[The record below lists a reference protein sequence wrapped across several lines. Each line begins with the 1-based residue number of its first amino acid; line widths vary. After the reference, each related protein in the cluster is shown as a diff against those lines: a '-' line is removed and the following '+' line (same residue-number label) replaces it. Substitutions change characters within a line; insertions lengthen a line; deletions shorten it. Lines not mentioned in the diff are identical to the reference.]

1 MALTMIPRRF
11 PRFIPLLFLCLM
23 FTESVAL
30 AQRPTLVSVA
40 LNDTAAAANLSEDP
54 VVSANGRFVAFHSF
68 AFNLV
73 ANDFNGRRDVF
84 VRDLQTGTTTLVS
97 VNISGT
103 GTSNGTSQKPTIS
116 ADGRYVAFESD
127 ASDLV
132 PNDTN
137 TKSDIF
143 LRDLQTG
150 TTTLVS
156 VNHARTGGGNQESLN
171 AVITANARY
180 VAFSSFASD
189 IVDIDNNNT
198 VDIFVYSVAG
208 GQMRMVSCDL
218 ACTSPGN
225 AASFMPNLPKDKAPR
240 AVFSK
245 DGRFLVF
252 ESQATNLTGTADP
265 NGHSPDVFVRDLDTG
280 ITKVLSAD
288 PFLTATANGGSTTPI
303 ISGNGRF
310 VFFQST
316 ATNLTPNDTNNG
328 LDLFVCDLNSNE
340 KTLVSVTTT
349 NTGSNIHTNSQFFPV
364 ASDDGRYVIFQSDA
378 KTYVTNDFNNE
389 IDVFRRD
396 LQTNTTTLISVNTS
410 GGTNVGDAVL
420 GAVMSANGR
429 FVAFIGFGAAFT
441 NTPDTNGRG
450 DVFVRDVDLGTTTL
464 LSTNIAGTVA
474 ANLGATYPVISADGR
489 FVFFESSSPDLVPNN
504 MANTATSIFATALNG
519 RVRLDVSSINL
530 NEASGNASI
539 SVSRTGNTSAAVT
552 VQYKTVNG
560 TAKSPADFSAIS
572 GSLTFAAGETSKTLV
587 VPILDDALDEDDET
601 FMLVLSDFNADGES
615 AGSLSS
621 TLLAIADNDPT
632 PSISIDDASIVE
644 GTGGTKTAEFTLT
657 LSAASGRFIAITA
670 DTTSLT
676 ASAGSDFEG
685 TFFIVGFDPGTTL
698 QKISV
703 LIFGDNTFED
713 DETFVLNLGNPLN
726 VTIARGQG
734 LGTIINDDPI
744 PTISINNVTLSEGNT
759 GTRLFLLS
767 VTLSNPSSNN
777 IMVQFATAENT
788 AKAGSDY
795 TPFSGTLSFAPGVT
809 TRLVSVVVNSDQ
821 TVEPDETLF
830 VNLTTP
836 TEATIA
842 DAQGIGTIQNDDL
855 PVLLTEEGSQNAA
868 ALDVA
873 LLLRDPFPLSRMY
886 FVSSEVRTRV
896 SLFALHLDPA
906 EPLSG
911 LTVNAEDNLGGLY
924 SLPVEFL
931 GAVQGVDGLSQVV
944 VRLPDSVNNA
954 HELKLKL
961 IVHERASNIAP
972 IRITAP

>member
-11 PRFIPLLFLCLM
+11 IPLLFLCVLI
-23 FTESVAL
+23 FTESAAL

-40 LNDTAAAANLSEDP
+40 MDDTAAASNLSEDP

-73 ANDFNGRRDVF
+73 PNDFNGRRDVF

-97 VNISGT
+97 VNLSGNE
-103 GTSNGTSQKPTIS
+103 TSNGTSQKPTIS

-137 TKSDIF
+137 TQSDIF

-156 VNHARTGGGNQESLN
+156 VNNARTGSGNQSSVN

-198 VDIFVYSVAG
+198 VDIFVYSIG
-208 GQMRMVSCDL
+208 TGQMRMVSCDI

-225 AASFMPNLPKDKAPR
+225 AASYMPNLPKDKAPR
-240 AVFSK
+240 AVFSR
-245 DGRFLVF
+245 DGQFLVF

-265 NGHSPDVFVRDLDTG
+265 NGHSPDVFVRNLDVG

-288 PFLTATANGGSTTPI
+288 PFLTATANGPSTTPI

-349 NTGSNIHTNSQFFPV
+349 NTGSNIHPNSHFFPV

-378 KTYVTNDFNNE
+378 KTYVTNDANNE

-410 GGTNVGDAVL
+410 GGTNAGDSVL

-441 NTPDTNGRG
+441 TTPDTNGRG
-450 DVFVRDVDLGTTTL
+450 DVFIRDVDLGTTTL
-464 LSTNIAGTVA
+464 LSTNIAGTA
-474 ANLGATYPVISADGR
+474 AASLGATYPVISADGR
-489 FVFFESSSPDLVPNN
+489 FVFFESNSPDLVPNKTE
-504 MANTATSIFATALNG
+504 NTITSIFATAVNG
-519 RVRLDVSSINL
+519 RVRLDVSAL
-530 NEASGNASI
+530 TVEEPSGNASI
-539 SVSRTGNTSAAVT
+539 SVSRTGNRSDAVI
-552 VQYKTVNG
+552 VQYRTVNG
-560 TAKSPADFSAIS
+560 IAGSPADFSAIS
-572 GSLTFAAGETSKTLV
+572 GSLTFAAGERSKTLV
-587 VPILDDALDEDDET
+587 VPILNDALDEHDET
-601 FMLVLSDFNADGES
+601 FMLVVSDFNADSEKPGT
-615 AGSLSS
+615 LSS
-621 TLLAIADNDPT
+621 AVLTIADDDPT
-632 PSISIDDASIVE
+632 PSISIDDVSIVE
-644 GTGGTKTAEFTLT
+644 GNSGTKTAEFTLT
-657 LSAASGRFIAITA
+657 LSAASGRFIVFTA
-670 DTTSLT
+670 NTMSLT
-676 ASAGSDFEG
+676 ASAGSDFQG
-685 TFFIVGFDPGTTL
+685 TLFIVGFDPGTTSK
-698 QKISV
+698 KIG
-703 LIFGDNTFED
+703 LTIFSDNTFED
-713 DETFVLNLGNPLN
+713 DETFVLNLGNPLD

-744 PTISINNVTLSEGNT
+744 PTISINNVTLSEGST
-759 GTRLFLLS
+759 GTRLFLFS
-767 VTLSNPSSNN
+767 ATLSNPSSRT
-777 IMVQFATAENT
+777 ITVQFATADNS

-795 TPFSGTLSFAPGVT
+795 TASSATLTFAPSIT
-809 TRLVSVVVNSDQ
+809 TRLVAVVVNSDQ
-821 TVEPDETLF
+821 TVEPAETFF
-830 VNLTTP
+830 VNLTMP

-896 SLFALHLDPA
+896 SLFALHLDPG
-906 EPLSG
+906 EPLSA
-911 LTVNAEDNLGGLY
+911 LTVSAEDNLGGLY
-924 SLPVEFL
+924 FLPVEFI
-931 GAVQGVDGLSQVV
+931 GAVPGVNDLSQVV

-954 HELKLKL
+954 NELKLKL
-961 IVHERASNIAP
+961 TVHGQASNIAP
-972 IRITAP
+972 LRIAAP

>member
-1 MALTMIPRRF
+1 MAPTMIPRRF
-11 PRFIPLLFLCLM
+11 IPLLVLCLLL
-23 FTESVAL
+23 FTESL

-40 LNDTAAAANLSEDP
+40 LDDTAAAGNLSEDP

-73 ANDFNGRRDVF
+73 PNDFNGRRDVF
-84 VRDLQTGTTTLVS
+84 VRDLQNGTTTLVS
-97 VNISGT
+97 VNLSGVE
-103 GTSNGTSQKPTIS
+103 TSNGTSENPTIS
-116 ADGRYVAFESD
+116 ADGRYVVFESD

-137 TKSDIF
+137 TQRDIF

-156 VNHARTGGGNQESLN
+156 LNNARTGGGNQSSVN

-189 IVDIDNNNT
+189 IVDFDNNNT
-198 VDIFVYSVAG
+198 VDIFVYSIAT
-208 GQMRMVSCDL
+208 GQMRMVSCNI

-225 AASFMPNLPKDKAPR
+225 AASYMPNLPKDKAPR

-245 DGRFLVF
+245 DGRHLVF
-252 ESQATNLTGTADP
+252 ESQATNLTGTPDP
-265 NGHSPDVFVRDLDTG
+265 NGNSPDVFVRDLEVG

-288 PFLTATANGGSTTPI
+288 PFLTATANGSSTTPI

-349 NTGSNIHTNSQFFPV
+349 NTGSDIHPNSHFFPV
-364 ASDDGRYVIFQSDA
+364 ASDDGRYVIFQSNA
-378 KTYVTNDFNNE
+378 KTYVTNDSNNE

-410 GGTNVGDAVL
+410 GGTNAGDSVL
-420 GAVMSANGR
+420 GAVMSTNGR

-441 NTPDTNGRG
+441 TTPDSNGRG
-450 DVFVRDVDLGTTTL
+450 DVFVRNVDLGTTTL
-464 LSTNIAGTVA
+464 LSTNIAGTAA

-489 FVFFESSSPDLVPNN
+489 FVFFESSSPDLVANN
-504 MANTATSIFATALNG
+504 LSNSATSIFATPLNG
-519 RVRLDVSSINL
+519 RVRLEVSALNL
-530 NEASGNASI
+530 DETSGNANI
-539 SVSRTGNTSAAVT
+539 SVSRTGNTSDAVT
-552 VQYKTVNG
+552 VQYRTVNG
-560 TAKSPADFSAIS
+560 TAQSPSDFSGIS

-587 VPILDDALDEDDET
+587 VSILDDVLDEHDET
-601 FMLVLSDFNADGES
+601 FMLVLSDFNADGENP
-615 AGSLSS
+615 GSLSS
-621 TLLAIADNDPT
+621 AVLTIADDDPL
-632 PSISIDDASIVE
+632 PSISIDDVSITE
-644 GTGGTKTAEFTLT
+644 GSGGTKTAEFTLT
-657 LSAASGRFIAITA
+657 LSAASGKFIAITA
-670 DTTSLT
+670 DTMPVS
-676 ASAGSDFEG
+676 ASAGSDYQG
-685 TFFIVGFDPGTTL
+685 TFFIVGLEPGETSK
-698 QKISV
+698 KIGV
-703 LIFGDNTFED
+703 TIFSDNTFED
-713 DETFVLNLGNPLN
+713 EETFVLNLGNPLN

-734 LGTIINDDPI
+734 LGTIINDDPV
-744 PTISINNVTLSEGNT
+744 PAISINNVTLSEGST
-759 GTRLFLLS
+759 GTRLFLFS
-767 VTLSNPSSNN
+767 ATLSNPSSRP
-777 IMVQFATAENT
+777 ITVQFTTADNT

-795 TPFSGTLSFAPGVT
+795 TLSSGTLTFAPSIT
-809 TRLVSVVVNSDQ
+809 TRLIPVVVNSDQ
-821 TVEPDETLF
+821 TVEPDETFF

-842 DAQGIGTIQNDDL
+842 DAQGTGAIQNDDL

-896 SLFALHLDPA
+896 SLFALNLDPG
-906 EPLSG
+906 EPLSA
-911 LTVNAEDNLGGLY
+911 LTVSAEDNLGGLY

-931 GAVQGVDGLSQVV
+931 GVVPGVDGLSQVV
-944 VRLPDSVNNA
+944 VRLPESVNNA
-954 HELKLKL
+954 NELKLKL
-961 IVHERASNIAP
+961 TIHGQASNIAS
-972 IRITAP
+972 IRIAAP

>member
-1 MALTMIPRRF
+1 MSPRRF
-11 PRFIPLLFLCLM
+11 PRFICLLFLFLLL
-23 FTESVAL
+23 FTTSAAF

-40 LNDTAAAANLSEDP
+40 LDDTAAADNLSEDP
-54 VVSANGRFVAFHSF
+54 VVSANGRFAAFHSH

-73 ANDFNGRRDVF
+73 PNDFNGRRDVF
-84 VRDLQTGTTTLVS
+84 MRDLQTGTTTLVS
-97 VNISGT
+97 MNLSGT
-103 GTSNGTSQKPTIS
+103 GPGNGTSQKPTIS

-137 TKSDIF
+137 TESDIF

-156 VNHARTGGGNQESLN
+156 VNNSHTGGGNQSSLN
-171 AVITANARY
+171 AVITANAQY

-189 IVDIDNNNT
+189 IVNIDNNNT
-198 VDIFVYSVAG
+198 VDIFVYSIAG

-218 ACTSPGN
+218 SCTSPGN
-225 AASFMPNLPKDKAPR
+225 AASYMPNLPKDKAPR
-240 AVFSK
+240 AVFSS
-245 DGRFLVF
+245 DGKFLVF
-252 ESQATNLTGTADP
+252 ESQATNLTGTPDP
-265 NGHSPDVFVRDLDTG
+265 NGHSPDVFVRNLDVG

-288 PFLTATANGGSTTPI
+288 PLLTATANGSSTTPI

-316 ATNLTPNDTNNG
+316 ATNLTPNDTNSG

-349 NTGSNIHTNSQFFPV
+349 NTGSNIHPNSQFFPV
-364 ASDDGRYVIFQSDA
+364 ASDDGRYVIFQSNA
-378 KTYVTNDFNNE
+378 KTYVTNDSNNE

-410 GGTNVGDAVL
+410 GGTNAGDSVL

-441 NTPDTNGRG
+441 TIPDTNGRG

-464 LSTNIAGTVA
+464 LSTNMAGTAA

-504 MANTATSIFATALNG
+504 TANTSTSIFATALNG
-519 RVRLDVSSINL
+519 RARLDVSALNL
-530 NEASGNASI
+530 NETAGSASI
-539 SVSRTGNTSAAVT
+539 TVSRTGNTSDALI
-552 VQYKTVNG
+552 VQYRTVSG
-560 TAKSPADFSAIS
+560 TARSPADFSAIL
-572 GSLTFAAGETSKTLV
+572 GSLTFAAGETTKTLL
-587 VPILDDALDEDDET
+587 VPILDDALDEDAET
-601 FMLVLSDFNADGES
+601 FMLVLSDFNAVGES

-621 TLLAIADNDPT
+621 TLLAIADDDPT
-632 PSISIDDASIVE
+632 PSISIDDVSVVE

-657 LSAASGRFIAITA
+657 LSAASGRFIAIAANTI
-670 DTTSLT
+670 SLT
-676 ASAGSDFEG
+676 ASAGSDFQS
-685 TFFIVGFDPGTTL
+685 TLFIVGFDPGITS
-698 QKISV
+698 QKMSLV
-703 LIFGDNTFED
+703 IFSDNTYED
-713 DETFVLNLGNPLN
+713 DETFRLDLENPLN

-734 LGTIINDDPI
+734 FGTIINDDPI
-744 PTISINNVTLSEGNT
+744 PTISINNVTLTEGNT
-759 GTRLFLLS
+759 GTRLFLFS
-767 VTLSNPSSNN
+767 ATLSNPSSR
-777 IMVQFATAENT
+777 IVTVQFAAADNT

-795 TPFSGTLSFAPGVT
+795 TPSSGTLSFAPGVT
-809 TRLVSVVVNSDQ
+809 TRLVPVVVTSDQ
-821 TVEPDETLF
+821 TVEADETFF
-830 VNLTTP
+830 VNLAMP

-842 DAQGIGTIQNDDL
+842 DAQGAGTIQNDDL

-868 ALDVA
+868 ALDAV

-886 FVSSEVRTRV
+886 FLGSEVRTRV
-896 SLFALHLDPA
+896 SLFALHLDPG
-906 EPLSG
+906 EPLSA
-911 LTVNAEDNLGGLY
+911 LTLSAEDNLGGTY

-931 GAVQGVDGLSQVV
+931 AAVPGVEGLSQVV

-954 HELKLKL
+954 TELNLKLT
-961 IVHERASNIAP
+961 VHGEDSNTAR
-972 IRITAP
+972 IRIAAPK